1 MIEKDS
7 RLPLYYQLM
16 DIILE
21 KIESGELKE
30 HDKLPSEREL
40 CEVYNV
46 SRTTVRQTMQELE
59 KERLIYKQ
67 HGKGT
72 FVSPKVIEQSLVKF
86 YSFTEEMSKIN
97 KIPSSKVL
105 AFEVINAGSSTA
117 KKMGLTETDLLYKI
131 TRLRYAD
138 DEPMMYETSYAPI
151 SRFPNLKE
159 EDLEKIPM
167 YNLFRDK
174 YHVMITKANE
184 RFKAVPTTESEAN
197 QLNIQKGEPSLF
209 IERITYEHDSVI
221 EYTVTI
227 ARGDKFTYSV
237 ELNGTKE

>member
-16 DIILE
+16 DIIIE
-21 KIESGELKE
+21 QIESGDLKE

-40 CEVYNV
+40 CERYNV

-72 FVSPKVIEQSLVKF
+72 FVSPKVINQSLVKF
-86 YSFTEEMSKIN
+86 YSFTEEMKKIN

-105 AFEVINAGSSTA
+105 AFEKIHADNKLA
-117 KKMGLTETDLLYKI
+117 KAMELAEGDSLFVI

-138 DEPMMYETSYAPI
+138 NEPMMYETSYVPVA
-151 SRFPNLKE
+151 RFPDLKQ
-159 EDLEKIPM
+159 EDLQEIPM
-167 YNLFRDK
+167 YDLFRDK
-174 YHVMITKANE
+174 YEAVITKANE
-184 RFKAVPTTESEAN
+184 RFRAVPTTGTEAER
-197 QLNIQKGEPSLF
+197 LKIQKGNPSLL
-209 IERITYEHDSVI
+209 IERITYEDKSVI
-221 EYTVTI
+221 EYTISI

-237 ELNGTKE
+237 ELE